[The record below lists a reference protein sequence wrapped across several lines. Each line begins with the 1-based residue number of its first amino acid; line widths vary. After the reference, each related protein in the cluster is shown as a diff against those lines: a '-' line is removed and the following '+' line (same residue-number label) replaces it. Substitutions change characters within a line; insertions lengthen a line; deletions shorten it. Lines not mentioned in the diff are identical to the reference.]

1 MVRRGEVIL
10 IDVRT
15 PEEIQRNGRIEGSV
29 NIPFE
34 TFRDALDLT
43 DDSFCKKYGFARR
56 RLSTTPPVFICK
68 AGIRS
73 MKALIISKEFGIE
86 KAFVLSGGFDAW
98 KMEDN

>member
-15 PEEIQRNGRIEGSV
+15 PEEAVST
-29 NIPFE
+29 IPHLRFAVE
-34 TFRDALDLT
+34 KFRDALDLT
-43 DDSFCKKYGFARR
+43 DDSFCKKYAFDRR
-56 RLSTTPPVFICK
+56 RLITTPPVFICK

-86 KAFVLSGGFDAW
+86 KFV
-98 KMEDN
+98 